1 MKGLIF
7 DIKHYAI
14 HDGPGIR
21 TTVFLKGCPMKCWWC
36 HNPESQLMEP
46 EPVEKV
52 RKIDDIP
59 ISKTEISGEWMDVD
73 EVMELIK
80 KDSVYYEESGGGVT
94 FSGGEPLMQFD
105 FVDRMMERCKELG
118 IHTAID
124 TCGIASRK
132 KFEKILDRVDLFLYD
147 LKLMDENESKL
158 YTGVG
163 SEKAIENLRFIA
175 SQGKEI
181 YLRFPLIPGITDTKH
196 NLEAMKL
203 LIHQLPGIKK
213 LDVLPF
219 HNIAENKYHRF
230 NKEYKLKET
239 PEPTKEYV
247 AEIRRYFES
256 EILEVGIGG

>member
-36 HNPESQLMEP
+36 HNPESQLMMP

-52 RKIDDIP
+52 RKIDDVSIT
-59 ISKTEISGEWMDVD
+59 KTEISGQWMEVD
-73 EVMELIK
+73 EVMEIIK

-105 FVDRMMERCKELG
+105 FVYQMLERCKEMG
-118 IHTAID
+118 IHTAVD
-124 TCGIASRK
+124 TCGIASK
-132 KFEKILDRVDLFLYD
+132 KEFEKILDRVDLFLYD

-158 YTGVG
+158 FTGVG
-163 SEKAIENLRFIA
+163 SEKTIENLRFIA
-175 SQGKEI
+175 QKGKEI
-181 YLRFPLIPGITDTKH
+181 YLRFPLIPGITDTEH
-196 NLEAMKL
+196 NLEAIKSLMKL
-203 LIHQLPGIKK
+203 LPEIKK
-213 LDVLPF
+213 LDILPF

-230 NKEYKLKET
+230 KKEYKLKDT
-239 PEPTKEYV
+239 PQPTKEY
-247 AEIRRYFES
+247 IGKIKRYFEES
-256 EILEVGIGG
+256 GLQIGIGG